1 MGGDRGHQEQTKPEN
16 SEEPVYQEVII
27 YRRVS
32 RFIER
37 KLQPSVGSRV
47 LTAIESLKDPV
58 NRRRSIKIQG
68 RPSNDPMFRIDK
80 GAYRIYYKRIEGKV
94 HVVEM
99 ENRQSAYDKKR
110 REGRR
115 MSGIR

>member
-1 MGGDRGHQEQTKPEN
+1 MGGDRGHQEQSKPEN
-16 SEEPVYQEVII
+16 AEEPEYQEVII

-37 KLQPSVGSRV
+37 KVQPNAGSRV
-47 LTAIESLKDPV
+47 LAAIESLKDPM
-58 NRRRSIKIQG
+58 NRRGSIKIQG
-68 RPSNDPMFRIDK
+68 RPPNDPMFRIDT

-115 MSGIR
+115 MSRIR